1 MRERKMK
8 YELKNPGK
16 SWWVKG
22 MIIEGE
28 EGTYCINVVAEDIV
42 RLNKDIMS
50 SDEIYDCLAEGD
62 DFVWWYDKEK
72 LELIE
77 D

>member
-1 MRERKMK
+1 
-8 YELKNPGK
+8 
-16 SWWVKG
+16 
-22 MIIEGE
+22 MIVEGE
-28 EGTYCINVVAEDIV
+28 EDTPFVYVVAEDIV
-42 RLNKDIMS
+42 RLNKNIMS

-62 DFVWWYDKEK
+62 DFVWWYDKK

>member
-1 MRERKMK
+1 
-8 YELKNPGK
+8 
-16 SWWVKG
+16 
-22 MIIEGE
+22 MIVEGE
-28 EGTYCINVVAEDIV
+28 EGTYCVYVVAEDIV
-42 RLNKDIMS
+42 RLNKNIMS

-62 DFVWWYDKEK
+62 DFVWWYDKKK

>member
-1 MRERKMK
+1 MK

-16 SWWVKG
+16 SWWVEG

-28 EGTYCINVVAEDIV
+28 IKGRDEILEIGSIDIC

-50 SDEIYDCLAEGD
+50 KNKSLNVLNILDIGGVRL
-62 DFVWWYDKEK
+62 V
-72 LELIE
+72 
-77 D
+77 